1 MSLDEK
7 HKEYEDNRKIIVV
20 RDKGE
25 KSEYRGNNDSE
36 KLVAK
41 YRVDGGLIE
50 DGKKCDYLLLDKN
63 GSIAYFIELKGSDL
77 IKAIE
82 QIESTIPQIK
92 GDIAEYKI
100 NARIVLTKQR
110 TPDLIDS
117 KMRNFEGKIKKMGGT
132 FKKANIKMEEQI

>member
-1 MSLDEK
+1 M
-7 HKEYEDNRKIIVV
+7 
-20 RDKGE
+20 
-25 KSEYRGNNDSE
+25 
-36 KLVAK
+36 
-41 YRVDGGLIE
+41 
-50 DGKKCDYLLLDKN
+50 DKN
-63 GSIAYFIELKGSDL
+63 ESRAYFIELKGSDL

-82 QIESTIPQIK
+82 QSESTIPKIK
-92 GDIAEYKI
+92 RDIPEYKI

>member
-7 HKEYEDNRKIIVV
+7 YKEYEDNRKIVIA

-25 KSEYRGNNDSE
+25 KSKYIGNNDSE

-41 YRVDGGLIE
+41 YKVDGGLINNGE
-50 DGKKCDYLLLDKN
+50 KCDYLVLDKN
-63 GSIAYFIELKGSDL
+63 ERIAYFIELKGSDL
-77 IKAIE
+77 IKAIK
-82 QIESTIPQIK
+82 QIESTIPKIK
-92 GDIAEYKI
+92 GDIPEYKI

-117 KMRNFEGKIKKMGGT
+117 KMRNFDGKIKKMGGT
-132 FKKANIKMEEQI
+132 FKKANIKMEEKI

>member
-1 MSLDEK
+1 MIGVFLWINNSFLLYILKFFNKEK
-7 HKEYEDNRKIIVV
+7 Q
-20 RDKGE
+20 G
-25 KSEYRGNNDSE
+25 
-36 KLVAK
+36 
-41 YRVDGGLIE
+41 
-50 DGKKCDYLLLDKN
+50 
-63 GSIAYFIELKGSDL
+63 AYFIELKGSDL